1 MIHPLHRTAFICL
14 VTLLGLFASA
24 HVAALP
30 PAAPMN
36 EVALTAW
43 MDLTDGT
50 ANGVIVEVNVNG
62 TKDWGRP
69 DEDGRVDL
77 VLPANAVAL
86 IHFRKPGH
94 LTKTV
99 SVDTHNMRDSS
110 FKGKKAGLTFAVK
123 LEPDTE
129 KEGLAYAGPVATIT
143 FDAASGDL
151 VIEQEQYLVPVRQQ
165 KVVF

>member
-1 MIHPLHRTAFICL
+1 MVSLM
-14 VTLLGLFASA
+14 GLFSSERA
-24 HVAALP
+24 AALP
-30 PAAPMN
+30 PSAPMN
-36 EVALTAW
+36 DVALTAW

-69 DEDGRVDL
+69 DENGRVDL
-77 VLPANAVAL
+77 MLPANAVAL

-99 SVDTHNMRDSS
+99 SVDTHNMRNSS
-110 FKGKKAGLTFAVK
+110 FKGGKHSLSFGVK
-123 LEPDTE
+123 LEPDTD